1 MVWLILVVVGL
12 LGGTLGS
19 LMGLGGGIVVV
30 PALLMLAS
38 ISYIDITPQVAVGT
52 SLLIMIFTGISATI
66 SYMKQKKVD
75 YKSGLLFFSASGPG
89 AILGTWLNRGFD
101 TNSFQVYLGL
111 FILFVSFILLI
122 RNRLS
127 PLPRSGKGVERTFTD
142 EAANVYTYGYR
153 LIPVLTLSFVVGMLS
168 GLFGIGGGSLLVPAM
183 IVLFAFPPQL
193 AVATSMFIIL
203 LSAIV
208 GSISH
213 IIQGNVNWM
222 YAIALI
228 PGAWFGGTL
237 GAAINRRLS
246 NDKLVLIL
254 RIVLVFMAIR
264 LIYEG
269 MTSTAGLG
277 RGGLIF

>member
-1 MVWLILVVVGL
+1 MVWVILLVVGL

-30 PALLMLAS
+30 PALLMLGS
-38 ISYIDITPQVAVGT
+38 LSFLDITPQVAVGT

-66 SYMKQKKVD
+66 AYIKQKKVD

-89 AILGTWLNRGFD
+89 AIIGTWLNRGFD

-111 FILFVSFILLI
+111 FILFVSFILFI
-122 RNRLS
+122 RKYLK
-127 PLPRSGKGVERTFTD
+127 PLPRSGKGIQRTYTD
-142 EAANVYTYGYR
+142 EEGIDYTYGYR
-153 LIPVLTLSFVVGMLS
+153 IVPVLAISFVVGMLS

-183 IVLFAFPPQL
+183 IVLFAFPPHL

-203 LSAIV
+203 LSAVV
-208 GSISH
+208 GSVSH
-213 IIQGNVNWM
+213 MIQGNVNWV
-222 YAIALI
+222 YALALI
-228 PGAWFGGTL
+228 PGAWIGGTL

-246 NDKLVLIL
+246 SEKLVFFLRLMLI
-254 RIVLVFMAIR
+254 IMAFR

-269 MTSTAGLG
+269 MTSA
-277 RGGLIF
+277 

>member
-1 MVWLILVVVGL
+1 MLWIILVLVGL
-12 LGGTLGS
+12 IGGTLGS

-30 PALLMLAS
+30 PALLMLGS
-38 ISYIDITPQVAVGT
+38 LTLLEITPQVAVGT

-66 SYMKQKKVD
+66 AYMKQKKVD

-89 AILGTWLNRGFD
+89 AIVGTWLNRGFD
-101 TNSFQVYLGL
+101 ASSFQIYLGL
-111 FILFVSFILLI
+111 FILFVSFILFI
-122 RNRLS
+122 RKYLK
-127 PLPRSGKGVERTFTD
+127 PLPRSGKGIERTYTD
-142 EAANVYTYGYR
+142 EAGTVFTYGYR
-153 LIPVLTLSFVVGMLS
+153 IIPVLAIAFVVGMLS

-183 IVLFAFPPQL
+183 IVLFAFPPHL

-203 LSAIV
+203 LSAVV

-213 IIQGNVNWM
+213 IIQGNVDWL
-222 YAIALI
+222 YAVALL

-246 NDKLVLIL
+246 SEKVVFVLRFML
-254 RIVLVFMAIR
+254 IVMAFR

-269 MTSTAGLG
+269 WTM
-277 RGGLIF
+277 

>member
-1 MVWLILVVVGL
+1 MVWFILVVVGL

-38 ISYIDITPQVAVGT
+38 LGFLDITPQVAVGT
-52 SLLIMIFTGISATI
+52 SLLIMIFTGVSATL

-89 AILGTWLNRGFD
+89 AIVGTWLNRGFD
-101 TNSFQVYLGL
+101 TNSFQIYLGF
-111 FILFVSFILLI
+111 FILFVSFVLFI

-127 PLPRSGKGVERTFTD
+127 PLSRSGKGIERISTD
-142 EAANVYTYGYR
+142 ENGDVYTYGYR
-153 LIPVLTLSFVVGMLS
+153 VFPVLILSFVVGMLS

-183 IVLFAFPPQL
+183 IVLFAFPPHL

-213 IIQGNVNWM
+213 IIQCNVNWM
-222 YAIALI
+222 YAVALI

-246 NDKLVLIL
+246 SDRLVLVL
-254 RIVLVFMAIR
+254 RVVLIIMALR

-269 MTSTAGLG
+269 MT
-277 RGGLIF
+277 

>member
-38 ISYIDITPQVAVGT
+38 LSYLDITPQVAVGT

-89 AILGTWLNRGFD
+89 AVVGTWLNRGGD
-101 TNSFQVYLGL
+101 ASSFQMYLGF

-127 PLPRSGKGVERTFTD
+127 PLPRSGKGVERVTTD
-142 EAANVYTYGYR
+142 EEGNVYTYGYR
-153 LIPVLTLSFVVGMLS
+153 LVPVLALSFVVGMLS

-183 IVLFAFPPQL
+183 IVLFSFPPHS

-203 LSAIV
+203 LSAVV
-208 GSISH
+208 GSLSH
-213 IIQGNVNWM
+213 VMQGNVNWM
-222 YAIALI
+222 YALALI

-246 NDKLVLIL
+246 SDKLVLVLRFIL
-254 RIVLVFMAIR
+254 IIIAFR

-269 MTSTAGLG
+269 MTST
-277 RGGLIF
+277 